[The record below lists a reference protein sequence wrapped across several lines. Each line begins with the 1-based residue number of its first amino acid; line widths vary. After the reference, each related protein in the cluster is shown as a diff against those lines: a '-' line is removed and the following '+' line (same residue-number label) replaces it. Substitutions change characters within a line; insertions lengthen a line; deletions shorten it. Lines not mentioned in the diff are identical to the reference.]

1 MGRKP
6 PSGDTKDTNN
16 KIKLAIESSKLPV
29 EEEYYFHSIK
39 PDFIHAV
46 GDIRERAET
55 LLRTIA
61 GSVDVREKVDISD
74 GNAQDVTEYASS
86 VIDALCSETDASISD
101 GLNQKKAAQ
110 DASGLSGG
118 KMQDIKKGTSGVQA
132 QTNFVSFMTSTSNEK
147 PQKDF
152 DDPVDNTNEPFVPKF
167 SSLENVKDVD
177 VAAFKREFEE
187 YVKNRQETAQAS
199 VSAPHPLRDV
209 LERLPETYSSV
220 QLSAPKE
227 EDVKKPL
234 PIEKVELMY
243 VDTIEELEQVARLLE
258 AEKEIAVDLE
268 AHNYRSFQGFC
279 CLMQLSTRNVDII
292 VDVLLLRSHVGRLL
306 GPVFADPNIVKV
318 LHGSRSDIGWLQRDF
333 GIYLCNLFD
342 TGEAAKILKYGS
354 NGLAFLLEKHCG
366 FKADKKWQLAD
377 WRIRPLQTQA
387 IHYARADTHFLLYCY
402 DVLRIELCRLSK
414 EDLADVDEALLSCP
428 SGSSTPGICAV
439 LEQSRKL
446 CLSLYEKELFT
457 PESFYDL
464 YKRMEGKSGVL
475 SEKQL
480 SVFAAVYAWRDTL
493 SRQLDESPG
502 YILPR
507 GQMFHIARKMPSSK
521 RELEMCLKSKS
532 RVLMSRVD
540 ALLYC
545 IDKATKDTS
554 AARAVLHPVQKSTTV
569 AQHEPAVSARDALN
583 TFDMG
588 MTMTFKGFRATS
600 SSSLGSM
607 KKRKHARMVE
617 STFAVE
623 SSKNIPAKPTEEKEQ
638 EDAAVVEEEKSTEE
652 KSKADDQPNEEEK
665 GLQEEEEKQQDESL
679 EKHLP
684 HGTLDEQ
691 DFLPLPVS
699 QLSKKRRKEDQKT
712 SNKSNQRP
720 SSMTKK
726 RHKKTD
732 SAQPQEDAS
741 PQQAA
746 FDPDKAVHKYGK
758 AYRPSKKKD
767 RKRGSKDKG
776 GEFEI
781 PTGMFNP
788 HQGLLEGKSSSK
800 RSAVQVRSGNRSSTY
815 ARRR

>member
-1 MGRKP
+1 MYVFAWHATIARQL
-6 PSGDTKDTNN
+6 TKFGGY
-16 KIKLAIESSKLPV
+16 AQ
-29 EEEYYFHSIK
+29 FHSIK

-61 GSVDVREKVDISD
+61 ASVDVREKVDISD
-74 GNAQDVTEYASS
+74 GNAQDVTDYASS
-86 VIDALCSETDASISD
+86 VIDALCSETDAYISD

-110 DASGLSGG
+110 DASLLSGG
-118 KMQDIKKGTSGVQA
+118 KMQDKKGSSGMQA
-132 QTNFVSFMTSTSNEK
+132 PTNFVSFMTSTSNEK
-147 PQKDF
+147 PQKEF
-152 DDPVDNTNEPFVPKF
+152 DDPVDNSNEPFVPKF
-167 SSLENVKDVD
+167 SSLENVKGVD
-177 VAAFKREFEE
+177 VATFKREFEE
-187 YVKNRQETAQAS
+187 YVKNRQENLQAS
-199 VSAPHPLRDV
+199 VSPPHPLRDV
-209 LERLPETYSSV
+209 LEKLPEAYSSM
-220 QLSAPKE
+220 QLLAPKE
-227 EDVKKPL
+227 EEVKKPL

-243 VDTIEELEQVARLLE
+243 VDTVEELEQVARLLE

-333 GIYLCNLFD
+333 GIYICNLFD

-387 IHYARADTHFLLYCY
+387 IHYARADTHYLLYCY
-402 DVLRIELCRLSK
+402 DVLRIELSRLSK
-414 EDLADVDEALLSCP
+414 EDLADVDEALLSC
-428 SGSSTPGICAV
+428 SGMSTPGICAV

-507 GQMFHIARKMPSSK
+507 GQMFHIACKMPSSK

-540 ALLYC
+540 ELLYC

-554 AARAVLHPVQKSTTV
+554 AARAALHPVQKSTTADQPETV
-569 AQHEPAVSARDALN
+569 VSARDALN

-588 MTMTFKGFRATS
+588 MTMTFKGFQATN

-607 KKRKHARMVE
+607 KKRKHVRMVE
-617 STFAVE
+617 STFAME
-623 SSKNIPAKPTEEKEQ
+623 SKNIPAEPIVEKEQ
-638 EDAAVVEEEKSTEE
+638 EDAKIIEEEKSTEE
-652 KSKADDQPNEEEK
+652 KPNADGQPDEEEE
-665 GLQEEEEKQQDESL
+665 GLQEEEKQDEDSL

-699 QLSKKRRKEDQKT
+699 QLSKKRKKEDQKT
-712 SNKSNQRP
+712 KNKSNQRP
-720 SSMTKK
+720 AAITKK
-726 RHKKTD
+726 RQKKVD
-732 SAQPQEDAS
+732 SAQPQDAS

-746 FDPDKAVHKYGK
+746 FDPDKAMYKYGK
-758 AYRPSKKKD
+758 AFRPAKKKD
-767 RKRGSKDKG
+767 RKRDTKDKG

-788 HQGLLEGKSSSK
+788 HQGLMEGKSSSK

>member
-1 MGRKP
+1 MGWLHCSVTCLAIAVVALIIRSETYCREEVRK
-6 PSGDTKDTNN
+6 GGRYGKETAFRRYKDTNKKVN
-16 KIKLAIESSKLPV
+16 WQSSRLNCQLRRNTIFIPL
-29 EEEYYFHSIK
+29 SL
-39 PDFIHAV
+39 FIHAV

-61 GSVDVREKVDISD
+61 GSVDVRE
-74 GNAQDVTEYASS
+74 N
-86 VIDALCSETDASISD
+86 ETDAYISD

-118 KMQDIKKGTSGVQA
+118 KMQDIQKGTSGVQA

-167 SSLENVKDVD
+167 LSLENVKGVD

-187 YVKNRQETAQAS
+187 YVKNRQETVQAS
-199 VSAPHPLRDV
+199 
-209 LERLPETYSSV
+209 
-220 QLSAPKE
+220 
-227 EDVKKPL
+227 
-234 PIEKVELMY
+234 
-243 VDTIEELEQVARLLE
+243 
-258 AEKEIAVDLE
+258 
-268 AHNYRSFQGFC
+268 GFC

-387 IHYARADTHFLLYCY
+387 IHYARADTHFLIYCY
-402 DVLRIELCRLSK
+402 DVLRIELSRLSK

-507 GQMFHIARKMPSSK
+507 GQMFHS
-521 RELEMCLKSKS
+521 
-532 RVLMSRVD
+532 VQD
-540 ALLYC
+540 AFF
-545 IDKATKDTS
+545 KA
-554 AARAVLHPVQKSTTV
+554 
-569 AQHEPAVSARDALN
+569 
-583 TFDMG
+583 
-588 MTMTFKGFRATS
+588 
-600 SSSLGSM
+600 
-607 KKRKHARMVE
+607 
-617 STFAVE
+617 
-623 SSKNIPAKPTEEKEQ
+623 
-638 EDAAVVEEEKSTEE
+638 
-652 KSKADDQPNEEEK
+652 
-665 GLQEEEEKQQDESL
+665 
-679 EKHLP
+679 
-684 HGTLDEQ
+684 
-691 DFLPLPVS
+691 
-699 QLSKKRRKEDQKT
+699 
-712 SNKSNQRP
+712 
-720 SSMTKK
+720 
-726 RHKKTD
+726 
-732 SAQPQEDAS
+732 
-741 PQQAA
+741 
-746 FDPDKAVHKYGK
+746 
-758 AYRPSKKKD
+758 
-767 RKRGSKDKG
+767 
-776 GEFEI
+776 
-781 PTGMFNP
+781 
-788 HQGLLEGKSSSK
+788 
-800 RSAVQVRSGNRSSTY
+800 
-815 ARRR
+815 